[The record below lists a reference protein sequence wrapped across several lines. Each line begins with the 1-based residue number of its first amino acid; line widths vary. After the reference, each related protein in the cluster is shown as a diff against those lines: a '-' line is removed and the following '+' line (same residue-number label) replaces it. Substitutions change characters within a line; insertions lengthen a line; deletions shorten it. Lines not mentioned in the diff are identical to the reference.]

1 MIKIVMQNPQVPP
14 SSIPDRPLDPPPSGR
29 VWARWFFILFAV
41 NIMGL
46 IWLAVRS
53 ESGEKM
59 GSIQDSMVQIGIAC
73 VVAFGAFRAL
83 TLFPFRIT
91 DLLAIVVLLGMGIGV
106 ALEML
111 KGVSKSSLGSGHDLN
126 PQSNLPLAVQTVLF
140 ALSLLILGAAIGLRY
155 CHRLKFESALIRIG
169 AIVYGMFFLPSLAGV
184 FAFPA
189 LFLLELN
196 FKSGLVQDKGNGS
209 RYLILWAFSLMF
221 AAKNGVLLMRSLA
234 LQSAVRDSSG
244 PTKPV

>member
-1 MIKIVMQNPQVPP
+1 
-14 SSIPDRPLDPPPSGR
+14 
-29 VWARWFFILFAV
+29 
-41 NIMGL
+41 
-46 IWLAVRS
+46 
-53 ESGEKM
+53 
-59 GSIQDSMVQIGIAC
+59 
-73 VVAFGAFRAL
+73 
-83 TLFPFRIT
+83 
-91 DLLAIVVLLGMGIGV
+91 
-106 ALEML
+106 
-111 KGVSKSSLGSGHDLN
+111 
-126 PQSNLPLAVQTVLF
+126 
-140 ALSLLILGAAIGLRY
+140 
-155 CHRLKFESALIRIG
+155 
-169 AIVYGMFFLPSLAGV
+169 MFFLPALAGV